1 MSLAAILAALK
12 ANADTIL
19 AIWLVVEQLLAANK
33 NIKANSTSQLV
44 LNAVTT
50 LIKKNAA
57 K

>member
-1 MSLAAILAALK
+1 MSLAAILAILK

-33 NIKANSTSQLV
+33 NIKANSTSQLI
-44 LNAVTT
+44 LNAVTA

>member
-33 NIKANSTSQLV
+33 NIKANSTFQLI
-44 LNAVTT
+44 LNAVTA